1 MQPETVIAYVNRLKD
16 TKLTCGKTLLEL
28 TAYNGIALWWFADV
42 AFYYYLFDRK
52 YAGSGREAGLRH
64 KIETNRFFMALVRRI
79 YYIGDY
85 LLAVIAYLILL
96 RFNRIKQVRS
106 LGPEDKVIL
115 ITGEDI
121 EWRTFY
127 TGDRVEPVLSDQ
139 FFHTIIHK
147 FNESGKYRIV
157 STFPLKCPYIPSIRV
172 TISKCKHW
180 DVLHIPFNLFFRR
193 RIGGERNEAKHHFRK
208 VWELLKDDGTLA
220 ELLELPEDPDRGTR
234 KKLKNYF
241 AYDRPEHVF
250 AEFAKFI
257 SMAGA
262 MLESIRPVVIV
273 IEDEYSVFERALI
286 VAAKKR
292 NIPCVA
298 IQHGVIHELH
308 KGYLYQSGEISPDIS
323 AKSPFVPIA
332 DVTAVYGQYH
342 KDLLTRVGGYPEDAV
357 VVTGQP
363 RYDRMIDLDR
373 ESVRSKLIEEWHL
386 DPSKKIVLWTT
397 QCHGISDAENK
408 LNFHAVFDSISAIG
422 DVQLIIKQHPGEPER
437 YDTMIREHL
446 EGYSIDAHIVAKDAD
461 TLGLLAVSDLVLLL
475 NSTTGL
481 EAVALQK
488 PLIVMN
494 LGGQPDIVNY
504 VQEGVACGVYRPEDI
519 KPTIEQLL
527 RDDSCLAR
535 NREEFIRKYL
545 YRVDGKAAERVVAL
559 IEECIETG
567 GVRVA
572 RRQRA

>member
-1 MQPETVIAYVNRLKD
+1 MQPETVMAYVNRLKD

-64 KIETNRFFMALVRRI
+64 KIETSRFFMALVRRI
-79 YYIGDY
+79 YYAGDH
-85 LLAVIAYLILL
+85 LLAMVAHLVLL
-96 RFNRIKQVRS
+96 RCNRLKQVRS
-106 LGPEDKVIL
+106 LGSGKRTIL

-127 TGDRVEPVLSDQ
+127 ASSRAEPILSDQ
-139 FFHTIIHK
+139 FFHTIIQK
-147 FNESGKYRIV
+147 LNETGKYRIV
-157 STFPLKCPYIPSIRV
+157 STFPLKCPYASSVRAV
-172 TISKCKHW
+172 ISKCKHW
-180 DVLHIPFNLFFRR
+180 DVLHIPFNFFFRH
-193 RIGGERNEAKHHFRK
+193 RIGKERSEAKRYFREIWK
-208 VWELLKDDGTLA
+208 MLKSDRKLASLLDRPDDPYG
-220 ELLELPEDPDRGTR
+220 EIRR
-234 KKLKNYF
+234 QIRNYF
-241 AYDRPEHVF
+241 AYDRPEYVF

-257 SMAGA
+257 SMAEA
-262 MLESIRPVVIV
+262 MLESIRPAVIV

-308 KGYLYQSGEISPDIS
+308 KGYLYQSGEISPDRS

-342 KDLLTRVGGYPEDAV
+342 KDLLTRTGGYPESAV

-373 ESVRSKLIEEWHL
+373 ESVRSKLVEEWRL
-386 DPSKKIVLWTT
+386 DLSKKIVLWTT
-397 QCHGISDAENK
+397 QCHGVSDAENK
-408 LNFHAVFDSISAIG
+408 LNFRAVFDSISSIG
-422 DVQLIIKQHPGEPER
+422 NVQLIIKQHPGEPER

-446 EGYSIDAHIVAKDAD
+446 EGYSLDAHIVAKDAD
-461 TLGLLAVSDLVLLL
+461 TLGLLAVSDLVLVL

-494 LGGQPDIVNY
+494 LGGQPDIGDY
-504 VQEGVACGVYRPEDI
+504 VQEGVACGVYRSEDL
-519 KPTIEQLL
+519 KSTIEQLL
-527 RDDSCLAR
+527 HDDTCLAQ
-535 NREEFIRKYL
+535 NREKFIRRYL
-545 YRVDGKAAERVVAL
+545 HRVDGRATERVVAL
-559 IEECIETG
+559 IEECIEAR
-567 GVRVA
+567 GVRA
-572 RRQRA
+572 AHRQRA